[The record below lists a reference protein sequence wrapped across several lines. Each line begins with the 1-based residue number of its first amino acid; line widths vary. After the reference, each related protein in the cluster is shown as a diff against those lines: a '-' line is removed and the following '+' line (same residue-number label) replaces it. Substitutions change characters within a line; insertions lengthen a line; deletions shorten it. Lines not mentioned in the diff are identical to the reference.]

1 MESYN
6 NQLNVGYKFSLEDF
20 DDNRLVYKI
29 NADQIIWDSILG
41 QWKLKN
47 YFIRKTSA
55 DKETL
60 VKGTVMD
67 TLININPRDFSVI
80 VGDIKTMNYS
90 ELRAYIEK
98 EQLKGTSTIKDY
110 LVEKH
115 KRIAFPFATI
125 ILTLI
130 GVSISSRKVRGGI
143 GVHLG
148 LGIAITFTFIFFL
161 QITTVFATHGN
172 LEPWLAVW
180 IPNMIF
186 GVVGIFLLRAAL
198 K

>member
-1 MESYN
+1 
-6 NQLNVGYKFSLEDF
+6 
-20 DDNRLVYKI
+20 
-29 NADQIIWDSILG
+29 
-41 QWKLKN
+41 
-47 YFIRKTSA
+47 
-55 DKETL
+55 
-60 VKGTVMD
+60 MD